1 VTTVVAPTDQANA
14 LVNDLGYSVGQ
25 MFSPV
30 TRSSLTTPSL
40 SSAFTGETGA
50 NKSLVWGLQAENSLN
65 HRYGTCTSFEADTW
79 APGFWSC
86 QATSFVKKCTVEG
99 YNGANKVYQEDVDLR
114 VYREV
119 VSGPAKNWNNS
130 ITGTRVSNPILPYLH
145 SIINAVFGSGSIPTS
160 AQGPADTFYNVLFVG
175 WADYL
180 GYKRFALIDY
190 YPIWTPGEVAFTVA
204 KYQSGIGNMAATP
217 KGTGA
222 SGSTALASNFIKN
235 NYYVGG
241 SVAGGYGSSAGQG
254 KIVLPKI
261 RGQESTTFYLTDS
274 STSSQIKVQSSTIP
288 TRVIS
293 TPTIKPAFF
302 KGSDLVRIDD
312 ANSSDIQGYLAP
324 GSSYAGTSNRIVY
337 SQFYVVDKNV
347 KKQILL
353 TADSYAELKNLL
365 TNIDGS
371 GSTSSLTKI
380 DGITLIHGTNYIKPN
395 LSFVDGNI
403 TTDNWGLSMRAN
415 SNGDYFAGHVVDG
428 TSITGTLYNSIEGII
443 GSATARGDYYYIL
456 PGYSRV
462 DTGGGNAKHTEV
474 KQNSGQAA
482 TDFRGSELA
491 ERGKHAGKFLKSA
504 GFTTGGVTAYRN
516 ALESSLKQ
524 AASRNLAG
532 KVFNGYFVGYN
543 ANLSATANIFQFNLE
558 GFPGI
563 PAIAGMPPFASSSP
577 EFSAPNPDATKAKYM
592 KVINDAKSA
601 LDSGKTVTSDSL
613 VSHLSGFLR
622 IGVPLA
628 TLKTEV
634 LNGLAEGKI
643 AYLMKSKGI
652 TRDAAL
658 KEWAKDPLYV
668 AINKFFTTAGSS
680 TYTSSSSGSGGSG
693 SGGSGSGNNNKGKNN
708 KGKKDKKDKKAD
720 TKDASSESKT
730 LKITV
735 TRGLSGYRTG
745 IRSTGNTS
753 SRPTLIQTYEGIK
766 SSKQINGTPIRSFE
780 FPFVPSQ
787 VVYSGLGIN
796 WTEIE
801 RTGSYPIVDWTSFQL
816 LKISFSFDIVSMAQQ
831 NQAGFG
837 LYYSCEDQITELREM
852 AQSPYP
858 VTFLNMDKFM
868 QDEIR
873 WPSLNTGRGIEF
885 VIQEFS
891 VTAVQRTQ
899 ASPVALRD
907 STVPNR
913 ISRASCTMTL
923 QEIPVE
929 QVDIVQMPPI
939 KPCKKECDKDKIIK
953 QEDSYRPLFT
963 PTIVTSNG

>member
-1 VTTVVAPTDQANA
+1 
-14 LVNDLGYSVGQ
+14 L
-25 MFSPV
+25 
-30 TRSSLTTPSL
+30 
-40 SSAFTGETGA
+40 
-50 NKSLVWGLQAENSLN
+50 
-65 HRYGTCTSFEADTW
+65 
-79 APGFWSC
+79 
-86 QATSFVKKCTVEG
+86 
-99 YNGANKVYQEDVDLR
+99 
-114 VYREV
+114 
-119 VSGPAKNWNNS
+119 
-130 ITGTRVSNPILPYLH
+130 
-145 SIINAVFGSGSIPTS
+145 
-160 AQGPADTFYNVLFVG
+160 
-175 WADYL
+175 
-180 GYKRFALIDY
+180 KR
-190 YPIWTPGEVAFTVA
+190 
-204 KYQSGIGNMAATP
+204 
-217 KGTGA
+217 
-222 SGSTALASNFIKN
+222 
-235 NYYVGG
+235 
-241 SVAGGYGSSAGQG
+241 
-254 KIVLPKI
+254 
-261 RGQESTTFYLTDS
+261 
-274 STSSQIKVQSSTIP
+274 
-288 TRVIS
+288 
-293 TPTIKPAFF
+293 
-302 KGSDLVRIDD
+302 
-312 ANSSDIQGYLAP
+312 
-324 GSSYAGTSNRIVY
+324 
-337 SQFYVVDKNV
+337 
-347 KKQILL
+347 
-353 TADSYAELKNLL
+353 
-365 TNIDGS
+365 
-371 GSTSSLTKI
+371 
-380 DGITLIHGTNYIKPN
+380 
-395 LSFVDGNI
+395 
-403 TTDNWGLSMRAN
+403 
-415 SNGDYFAGHVVDG
+415 
-428 TSITGTLYNSIEGII
+428 
-443 GSATARGDYYYIL
+443 
-456 PGYSRV
+456 
-462 DTGGGNAKHTEV
+462 
-474 KQNSGQAA
+474 
-482 TDFRGSELA
+482 
-491 ERGKHAGKFLKSA
+491 
-504 GFTTGGVTAYRN
+504 
-516 ALESSLKQ
+516 
-524 AASRNLAG
+524 
-532 KVFNGYFVGYN
+532 
-543 ANLSATANIFQFNLE
+543 
-558 GFPGI
+558 
-563 PAIAGMPPFASSSP
+563 
-577 EFSAPNPDATKAKYM
+577 
-592 KVINDAKSA
+592 
-601 LDSGKTVTSDSL
+601 
-613 VSHLSGFLR
+613 
-622 IGVPLA
+622 
-628 TLKTEV
+628 
-634 LNGLAEGKI
+634 
-643 AYLMKSKGI
+643 SKGI
-652 TRDAAL
+652 TEDAAL

-693 SGGSGSGNNNKGKNN
+693 SAGSGSGNNNKGKNN

-899 ASPVALRD
+899 AAPVALRD

-939 KPCKKECDKDKIIK
+939 RPCKKECDKDKIIK

>member
-1 VTTVVAPTDQANA
+1 MTTVAPTDQANA
-14 LVNDLGYSVGQ
+14 LVNDLGYAVGQ
-25 MFSPV
+25 MFTPV
-30 TRSSLTTPSL
+30 TRGSLTTPSL
-40 SSAFTGETGA
+40 SSAFTGESGA
-50 NKSLVWGLQAENSLN
+50 NKTLVWGLQTENSLN
-65 HRYGTCTSFEADTW
+65 HRYGTCTSFETDTW
-79 APGFWSC
+79 APGYWSC
-86 QATSFVKKCTVEG
+86 QATSFVKKCSVEG
-99 YNGANKVYQEDVDLR
+99 YNGANRVYQEDVDLR

-119 VSGPAKNWNNS
+119 VSGATKNWNNN
-130 ITGTRVSNPILPYLH
+130 ITGTRVSNPVLPYLH
-145 SIINAVFGSGSIPTS
+145 SIINVAFGSGSIPFS
-160 AQGPADTFYNVLFVG
+160 ALGPADTFYNVLFVG

-204 KYQSGIGNMAATP
+204 KYQSGVGSTSITP

-222 SGSTALASNFIKN
+222 SGSTAPASNFIKN

-241 SVAGGYGSSAGQG
+241 SVSGGYGSSAGQG

-274 STSSQIKVQSSTIP
+274 QTSSQIKVQSGTIP
-288 TRVIS
+288 TRVTS
-293 TPTIKPAFF
+293 TPSVKPAFF
-302 KGSDLVRIDD
+302 KGSDLVRIDE

-324 GSSYAGTSNRIVY
+324 GSSYAGTNNRIVY
-337 SQFYVVDKNV
+337 SQFYVLDKNV

-353 TADSYAELKNLL
+353 TADSYTELKNLL

-415 SNGDYFAGHVVDG
+415 SNGDYFAGHVVNGSDI
-428 TSITGTLYNSIEGII
+428 SGTLYNSIEGII

-462 DTGGGNAKHTEV
+462 DSGGGNLAKHTDV
-474 KQNSGQAA
+474 KQTAGQAA
-482 TDFRGSELA
+482 TDFRGSDLA

-516 ALESSLKQ
+516 AIESSLKQ

-563 PAIAGMPPFASSSP
+563 PAIAGMPFASTSP
-577 EFSAPNPDATKAKYM
+577 EFTAPDTTDATKTKYM

-601 LDSGKTVTSDSL
+601 LDSGKTVTSASL

-680 TYTSSSSGSGGSG
+680 TYTSSSGSSGSGGSG
-693 SGGSGSGNNNKGKNN
+693 NSGTNNNKGKNN

-899 ASPVALRD
+899 AAPVALRD

-953 QEDSYRPLFT
+953 QVDSYRPLFT